1 LADRPWSLAQT
12 LINADSSRT
21 VSPEL
26 FYSPSRITQQEMSM
40 KAYLSQLSPLAW
52 VGVSIP
58 LLVLAHTVFI
68 VVVPAVIRAV
78 VPDTVRAVLH
88 IL

>member
-1 LADRPWSLAQT
+1 
-12 LINADSSRT
+12 
-21 VSPEL
+21 
-26 FYSPSRITQQEMSM
+26 M
-40 KAYLSQLSPLAW
+40 KAYLSQLSAIAW

-58 LLVLAHTVFI
+58 LLVLAHSVFTV
-68 VVVPAVIRAV
+68 VAPAVIRAV

>member
-1 LADRPWSLAQT
+1 
-12 LINADSSRT
+12 
-21 VSPEL
+21 
-26 FYSPSRITQQEMSM
+26 M

-58 LLVLAHTVFI
+58 LLIVAHTVLT
-68 VVVPAVIRAV
+68 VVGPTVVRIV
-78 VPDTVRAVLH
+78 VPDTVRTVFH